1 MNKLNCSI
9 GDLAITVKANLPAN
23 LGNIVRIIGSQGLQ
37 EWEGQDEPLYTW
49 DVQIVGEDR
58 YLHYDC
64 DGEIVKV
71 KEGPLLINTYADSHH
86 PRVIKWT
93 RSLIVSQSSKNSFWR
108 MWKRRLTPNG
118 TPIQRR

>member
-1 MNKLNCSI
+1 MSKLNCSI

-49 DVQIVGEDR
+49 DIEVVGEDR
-58 YLHYDC
+58 YLHYNY

-71 KEGPLLINTYADSHH
+71 KEGPAPDQYL
-86 PRVIKWT
+86 
-93 RSLIVSQSSKNSFWR
+93 
-108 MWKRRLTPNG
+108 RRLTPPQG
-118 TPIQRR
+118 YQLDEILDSEPIQNELFSEDLEEETQ

>member
-37 EWEGQDEPLYTW
+37 EWEGHDEPLQTW

-58 YLHYDC
+58 YLYYDC

-71 KEGPLLINTYADSHH
+71 KEGPAPDQYL
-86 PRVIKWT
+86 
-93 RSLIVSQSSKNSFWR
+93 
-108 MWKRRLTPNG
+108 RRLTPPQG
-118 TPIQRR
+118 YQMDEIFDSEPIQQELFLEDLEEEAHS

>member
-37 EWEGQDEPLYTW
+37 EWHGHEEPIHTW
-49 DVQIVGEDR
+49 DVQIVGENR

-71 KEGPLLINTYADSHH
+71 KEGPAPDQYL
-86 PRVIKWT
+86 
-93 RSLIVSQSSKNSFWR
+93 
-108 MWKRRLTPNG
+108 RRLTPPQG
-118 TPIQRR
+118 YQMDEIFDSEPIQQELFLEDVEEEAHS